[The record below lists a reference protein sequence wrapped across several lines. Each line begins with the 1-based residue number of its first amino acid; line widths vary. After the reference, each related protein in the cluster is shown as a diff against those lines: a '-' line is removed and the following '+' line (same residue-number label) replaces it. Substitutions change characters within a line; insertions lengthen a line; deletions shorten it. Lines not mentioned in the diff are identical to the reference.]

1 MKDCIINPK
10 TGRHIK
16 ASSQVAKKLIKSKM
30 VDVDYIDCPP
40 KKSVKSKKEKSD
52 NELYILNPKTGRMVL
67 RSGILGK
74 KLAEAEKGKEAELP
88 VIQNVFIPLPSS
100 STSKSSSSSG
110 SLKLGISFSKRKGR
124 AKSAGNTPSS
134 SSGYSYSSSS
144 SSSSKNSGIS
154 FSKRKPK
161 SEGGSPQSAGVT
173 PSSSSSSSGSGGFG
187 TIQRGSRNLMYAKK
201 NPHKGLWNKLLEK

>member
-16 ASSQVAKKLIKSKM
+16 KSSQVAKKLIKSKM
-30 VDVDYIDCPP
+30 VDVDYVDCPP
-40 KKSVKSKKEKSD
+40 KKSVKPKKEKSD
-52 NELYILNPKTGRMVL
+52 NGLYILNPKTGRMVL

-74 KLAEAEKGKEAELP
+74 KLAEAEKGMEAELP

-110 SLKLGISFSKRKGR
+110 SLKVGISFSKRKGR
-124 AKSAGNTPSS
+124 AKSADNTPSS
-134 SSGYSYSSSS
+134 SSGYSSS

-173 PSSSSSSSGSGGFG
+173 PSSSSSSGSGGFG